1 MQELQIEEE
10 KKTVKEEMSFL
21 DHLEELRWIIV
32 KIIIGLIIS
41 VSICGYFSDWIV
53 NQVILRPSLVVVPPL
68 ELINTIPYGQITFFM
83 AVILVAG
90 IILGSPWTLYQLW
103 KFIQPA

>member
-68 ELINTIPYGQITFFM
+68 ELTNTPYGQITFA

-90 IILGSPWTLYQLW
+90 IIFGSPWTL
-103 KFIQPA
+103 